1 MDLLLGDIPERNAR
15 RRGPGQWALRYGE
28 DELGWGELAD
38 RALRRAHALRAQGVR
53 QGDRVVLALPND
65 VQFHELVFALWKLG
79 ATPTVVSHRLPAAEM
94 RAIVELAEPRAV
106 IAADE
111 GLQAGLKALPMEFGR
126 DHGDA
131 SALASAEAPSW
142 KAMTSGGS
150 TGRPKLIVDSHPSRM
165 PLGPP
170 GLGMQADGVMLNPA
184 PLYHN
189 FPFAMSHVAMLHGMS
204 VVGMPRFDASEFL
217 ALVERHGVQWVNLVP
232 TMMQRV
238 ARLPETERKAR
249 DLSSLQTVWHT
260 AAPIPPTLKQFWID
274 WLGPEKI
281 WEMYGGTE
289 GFATTQL
296 NGAEWLEHRGSVGR
310 ALGCEVLIRGEDG
323 EPLPPGEV
331 GEIFMRRMGA
341 DPSAP
346 GYSYV
351 GAKERRL
358 PDGFESFGDFG
369 WQDEDGYLYI
379 ADRRTDLILSGG
391 QNVYPAEVEAALL
404 AHPAV
409 AEAIVIGLPDAD
421 LGARVHAIVRPE
433 AGQSPGSDEL
443 IAFAAGRLVAY
454 KLPRSIEFTDEA
466 LRDEAGKARRSQLR
480 AERLTAM
487 GEEAAP

>member
-1 MDLLLGDIPERNAR
+1 MDVLLGDIPERNAA

-38 RALRRAHALRAQGVR
+38 RVLRRAHALRAQGVR

-65 VQFHELVFALWKLG
+65 LQFHELAFALWKLG

-106 IAADE
+106 IAAD
-111 GLQAGLKALPMEFGR
+111 GDLQAGLKALPMEFGR
-126 DHGDA
+126 DHEDGTP
-131 SALASAEAPSW
+131 LASVEAPSW

-204 VVGMPRFDASEFL
+204 VVGMPRFDAVEFL

-232 TMMQRV
+232 TMMQRI
-238 ARLPETERKAR
+238 ARLPECERSAR
-249 DLSSLQTVWHT
+249 DVSSLQAVWHT

-296 NGAEWLEHRGSVGR
+296 NGVEWLEHRGSVGR
-310 ALGCEVLIRGEDG
+310 ALGCELLIRGENG
-323 EPLPPGEV
+323 ETLPAGEV
-331 GEIFMRRMGA
+331 GEIFMRRVGA

-346 GYSYV
+346 GYRYV
-351 GAKERRL
+351 GAEERRL

-369 WQDEDGYLYI
+369 WQDEEGYLYI

-404 AHPAV
+404 AHPAI

-433 AGQSPGSDEL
+433 AGSLPLDGEL

-454 KLPRSIEFTDEA
+454 KLPRSIEFTDEP

-480 AERLTAM
+480 AARLHR
-487 GEEAAP
+487 AAPH

>member
-1 MDLLLGDIPERNAR
+1 MDVLLGDIPERNAT
-15 RRGPGQWALRYGE
+15 RRGPGQWALRYGG
-28 DELGWGELAD
+28 DELCWGELAD
-38 RALRRAHALRAQGVR
+38 RVLRRAHALRARGVR
-53 QGDRVVLALPND
+53 RGDLVVLALPNH
-65 VQFHELVFALWKLG
+65 VQFHELTFALWKLG
-79 ATPTVVSHRLPAAEM
+79 ATPTVVSHRLPAEEL

-111 GLQAGLKALPMEFGR
+111 ALQAAFTALPMNFGR
-126 DHGDA
+126 DHEDA
-131 SALASAEAPSW
+131 TALASDEAPSW

-204 VVGMPRFDASEFL
+204 VIGMVRFDAAQFL
-217 ALVERHGVQWVNLVP
+217 ALLERHRVQWVNLVP
-232 TMMQRV
+232 TMMQRI
-238 ARLPETERKAR
+238 ARLPEAERLAR
-249 DLSSLQTVWHT
+249 DVSSLQTVWHT

-274 WLGPEKI
+274 WLGPETI

-296 NGAEWLEHRGSVGR
+296 NGVEWLEHRGSVGR
-310 ALGCEVLIRGEDG
+310 APGCEVLIRGEEG
-323 EPLPPGEV
+323 EAMPPGEV
-331 GEIFMRRMGA
+331 GEIFMRRIGA
-341 DPSAP
+341 DPASP
-346 GYSYV
+346 GYRYV
-351 GAKERRL
+351 GAEERRL

-404 AHPAV
+404 AHPSV

-433 AGQSPGSDEL
+433 AGEPPARDEL
-443 IAFAAGRLVAY
+443 IGFAAARLVAY

-466 LRDEAGKARRSQLR
+466 LRDEAGKARRGQWR
-480 AERLTAM
+480 AERLARM
-487 GEEAAP
+487 AEEKAP